1 MVHARCAA
9 MREPPVQRAA
19 RSGQTRVQE
28 PAGPACSLR
37 ASGRADSAIWSTE
50 GPARDMTAPKTR
62 KPRRPAGARGQPAG
76 SKGRPAARQAPTPEG
91 PAADQSGPGCA
102 EGAGLQVLGPVVTAT
117 CWLEP
122 GDGGQP
128 YRAAVSFSGRRTG
141 MSGKPRQGDRFERVE
156 TIGPVVAGSG
166 PVSVTVTVSASRR
179 ASGSSGPGRLS
190 ARIRASRSGRCPRRR
205 RPGR

>member
-9 MREPPVQRAA
+9 VREPPVQPAA
-19 RSGQTRVQE
+19 RSGQTRVRE
-28 PAGPACSLR
+28 PAGPAYSLR

-62 KPRRPAGARGQPAG
+62 KPRRPGGARGQPAG
-76 SKGRPAARQAPTPEG
+76 SKGRPAARQPPTPAG

-102 EGAGLQVLGPVVTAT
+102 EGAGLQVLGQVVTAT

-128 YRAAVSFSGRRTG
+128 YRAVVSFSGRRTG
-141 MSGKPRQGDRFERVE
+141 MSGKPRPGRPLRQNGGNRACRARQRASVGDSEG
-156 TIGPVVAGSG
+156 IGP
-166 PVSVTVTVSASRR
+166 
-179 ASGSSGPGRLS
+179 
-190 ARIRASRSGRCPRRR
+190 
-205 RPGR
+205 

>member
-1 MVHARCAA
+1 MVHAGCAA

-19 RSGQTRVQE
+19 RSGQTRVKE

-50 GPARDMTAPKTR
+50 GPGRDMTAPKTR
-62 KPRRPAGARGQPAG
+62 KSRRPAGVRGQPAG

-141 MSGKPRQGDRFERVE
+141 MSGKPRQGDRFGRVE
-156 TIGPVVAGSG
+156 TIGPVGAGSG
-166 PVSVTVTVSASRR
+166 PGAVTGPGSASAPGGGSVGAGRR
-179 ASGSSGPGRLS
+179 S
-190 ARIRASRSGRCPRRR
+190 ARITRTRS
-205 RPGR
+205 